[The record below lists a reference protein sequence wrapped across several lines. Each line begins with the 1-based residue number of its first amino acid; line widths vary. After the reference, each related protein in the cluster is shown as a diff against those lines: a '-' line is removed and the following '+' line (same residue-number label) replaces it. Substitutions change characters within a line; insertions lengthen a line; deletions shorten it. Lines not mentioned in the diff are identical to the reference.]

1 MLNAPRLWYRK
12 VDATFA
18 ITSHDLGKIL
28 QKLQNIDDNIEFTM
42 EKHSKEIFHFGTA
55 S

>member
-12 VDATFA
+12 VDTTFT
-18 ITSHDLGKIL
+18 ITSDDLGKIL

-55 S
+55 